1 MPPDGTK
8 VFPGK
13 ACPGKGRSGHRFSVR
28 KDPKGEI
35 GMIPVSRA
43 ARHPSTSVGILLRL
57 TLIVSLILIVTGL
70 YLPALSISSFYFFNR
85 EYSLIG
91 GIMTMYDE
99 GQVWLAGFIFT
110 FTVIFPLLKIVLGLL
125 ALSTIKTAPLM
136 TRKILAALSGASKW
150 SMLDVF
156 ALALIVVIIN
166 GKILSS
172 SQLELGIGLF
182 AAGVLLS
189 TAAIYNLRRLLSA
202 PMMSPLAATG

>member
-1 MPPDGTK
+1 
-8 VFPGK
+8 
-13 ACPGKGRSGHRFSVR
+13 
-28 KDPKGEI
+28 
-35 GMIPVSRA
+35 MIPVSRA

-136 TRKILAALSGASKW
+136 TRKILAALSGVSKW